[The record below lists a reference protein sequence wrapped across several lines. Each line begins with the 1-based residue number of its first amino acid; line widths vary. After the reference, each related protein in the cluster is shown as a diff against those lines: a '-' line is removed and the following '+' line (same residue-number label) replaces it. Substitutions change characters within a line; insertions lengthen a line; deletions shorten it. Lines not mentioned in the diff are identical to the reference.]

1 MLKRKAGLS
10 IASGE
15 EDEDRVRLG
24 EGDFTIDI
32 DDIELEFERQTPR
45 LTGKIEINFEV
56 PEGILSEQ

>member
-1 MLKRKAGLS
+1 MLKRKVGLS

-32 DDIELEFERQTPR
+32 DDIELKFEGQTPR
-45 LTGKIEINFEV
+45 LTGRIEINFEA
-56 PEGILSEQ
+56 PEGISS